1 MTRTRIEKGARGE
14 DAASRF
20 LENLGYLI
28 LHRNLHLSH
37 LEIDLVCRDNNCL
50 VFVEVKNS
58 PAGAFGHP
66 ATWVDNDKQ
75 EKLRR
80 AAELY
85 LQKYPSPG
93 LDIRFDVVTI
103 TKGEIEHFPNAF

>member
-1 MTRTRIEKGARGE
+1 MSKAKIVKGAQGE
-14 DAASRF
+14 EAAAHF
-20 LENLGYLI
+20 LENLGYTI
-28 LHRNLHLSH
+28 LHRNLRLSH
-37 LEIDLVCRDNNCL
+37 LEIDLVGRDGDCL
-50 VFVEVKNS
+50 VFIEVKNS

-66 ATWVDNDKQ
+66 ATWIGPDKQ

-80 AAELY
+80 AAERY
-85 LQKYPSPG
+85 LQRYPSPG